1 MAKKKKNKSQRNKS
15 AAKSK
20 RAVDQ
25 PGASPEPRPPQ
36 DPPPPVPPSPETAPT
51 FRAWPMWILVVL
63 MLFGVGAGL
72 YMTQHHEVQLY
83 GDAEDQTELI
93 GCVESEKVSC
103 DLVNTSDWSE
113 ILGVPLATLSIPT
126 YFLLA
131 LLAALAARE
140 KWQYLPLILV
150 LGCANVLL
158 SIFLGY
164 ISVVELGKVCTWC
177 MRMYVINFA
186 TPVLALAAGAHR
198 APRPGSRDLMTAGG
212 AMAVASIIAI
222 GGQKAYRAQ
231 LLDGTPQIAIPASAP
246 AETNPDATGD
256 APVHE
261 WEVQTEDGN
270 KAMLLTEPDDAWKGN
285 PDATVAVVEFAD
297 LECGYCKRTS
307 GQLKRLYEAYG
318 DRVLF
323 VFKHFPMDPACN
335 PGVNNRK
342 HRYAC
347 SAAEAAVCA
356 QDQGLFWP
364 FHDLA
369 FKNQHKLKPDN
380 LRAYAKAAGADVT
393 AFDTCM
399 KSGQG
404 KARVRA
410 DALAGKAVETHG
422 TPRIWVAGKLY
433 RSGSSAE
440 QMARQIEIAL
450 GTSAAEANQAAQAMR
465 VVNAPIPP
473 IPEDVGE
480 MQSLT
485 IGDLSFQM
493 DTFEAGIEAGTATVG
508 KHQIPANGMSWF
520 AAKDACE
527 SAGKRMCSE
536 EEWVS
541 ACQGARAVDD
551 NADGGFADDMVEGTT
566 YPYSDY
572 HDPRR
577 CWDGKPRDKFR
588 PVYTGEMP
596 GCVSKDGVYDLT
608 GNVEEWVGLTP
619 ETAVLVGGAFDTSKD
634 FARCYRRNDTF
645 GPGLANIRTGFRC
658 CK

>member
-1 MAKKKKNKSQRNKS
+1 MAKKKSRRQRKS
-15 AAKSK
+15 APQNVPSAP
-20 RAVDQ
+20 Q
-25 PGASPEPRPPQ
+25 PTPNDTPT
-36 DPPPPVPPSPETAPT
+36 PPPPVSTDVVG
-51 FRAWPMWILVVL
+51 FRSWPMWILLVL
-63 MLFGVGAGL
+63 MLFGIGAGV

-83 GDAEDQTELI
+83 GDAESQTELI

-103 DLVNTSDWSE
+103 DLVNTSEWSE
-113 ILGVPLATLSIPT
+113 VLGVPQFTLAIPT
-126 YFLLA
+126 YA
-131 LLAALAARE
+131 LLAFLSVVAARGR
-140 KWQYLPLILV
+140 WQVLPLILA
-150 LGCANVLL
+150 LGLFNTAYSV
-158 SIFLGY
+158 FLGY

-177 MRMYVINFA
+177 MRLYVINLA
-186 TPVLALAAGAHR
+186 TPILAGIAGAHR
-198 APRPGSRDLMTAGG
+198 APRPSRQDLISAGAVMALGSIL
-212 AMAVASIIAI
+212 AI

-231 LLDGTPQIAIPASAP
+231 LLDGAPDIALPTTTVT
-246 AETNPDATGD
+246 ETRKDATGD
-256 APVHE
+256 CPVLE

-270 KAMLLTEPDDAWKGN
+270 KAILVTEPDDAWKGN

-297 LECGYCKRTS
+297 LECGYCKRAS

-335 PGVNNRK
+335 PGVNNPK

-347 SAAEAAVCA
+347 RAAEAAVCA

-364 FHDLA
+364 FHDLS

-380 LRAYAKAAGADVT
+380 LRTYAEAAGADVA
-393 AFDTCM
+393 AFDACM
-399 KSGQG
+399 KSGNG
-404 KARVRA
+404 RARVRG
-410 DALAGKAVETHG
+410 DALAGKAVDTHG

-450 GTSAAEANQAAQAMR
+450 GADAANAARAAQAMR
-465 VVNAPIPP
+465 EVREAPKPIPD
-473 IPEDVGE
+473 DVAP
-480 MQSLT
+480 MQS
-485 IGDLSFQM
+485 IAYGDLSFQM
-493 DTFEAGIEAGTATVG
+493 DTFEAGIADGVATVG

-520 AAKDACE
+520 AARDACE
-527 SAGKRMCSE
+527 AAGKRLCTE

-541 ACQGARAVDD
+541 ACQGAPAVDD
-551 NADGGFADDMVEGTT
+551 NGDGAFADDMVEGTT

-572 HDPRR
+572 HNPRA
-577 CWDGKPRDKFR
+577 CWDAKKRDAFR

-596 GCVSKDGVYDLT
+596 ACVSRDGVYDLT
-608 GNVEEWVGLTP
+608 GNMEEWVGTTP
-619 ETAVLVGGAFDTSKD
+619 ETAVLIGGAFDTSKD

-658 CK
+658 CQ

>member
-1 MAKKKKNKSQRNKS
+1 MAKKKK
-15 AAKSK
+15 SK
-20 RAVDQ
+20 RQRKEQSTAAVNT
-25 PGASPEPRPPQ
+25 PVEESS
-36 DPPPPVPPSPETAPT
+36 PPPPPSGPPEPPPSVAPPGL
-51 FRAWPMWILVVL
+51 RAWPMWILLVL
-63 MLFGVGAGL
+63 MLFGVGAGV

-83 GDAEDQTELI
+83 GDAESQTELI

-103 DLVNTSDWSE
+103 DLVNTSEWSE
-113 ILGVPLATLSIPT
+113 VFGIPQFTLAIPT

-131 LLAALAARE
+131 FLSVLVARG
-140 KWQYLPLILV
+140 KWQYLPIILV
-150 LGCANVLL
+150 LGVFNVLY

-177 MRMYVINFA
+177 MRLYAINFA

-198 APRPGSRDLMTAGG
+198 APMPKTPDLGTAAGV
-212 AMAVASIIAI
+212 MALMSVLAI
-222 GGQKAYRAQ
+222 GGQKIYRAQ
-231 LLDGTPQIAIPASAP
+231 LLDGTPAVVALPAVTA
-246 AETNPDATGD
+246 AETARDETGD
-256 APVHE
+256 CPIRE
-261 WEVQTEDGN
+261 WEVETEDKN
-270 KAMLLTEPDDAWKGN
+270 KAILITEPDDAWKGN
-285 PDATVAVVEFAD
+285 PDATVAVIEFAD
-297 LECGYCKRTS
+297 LECGYCKRAS

-323 VFKHFPMDPACN
+323 VYKHFPMDPACN

-369 FKNQHKLKPDN
+369 FKNQHKLKSEN
-380 LRAYAKAAGADVT
+380 LITYAEAAGADVA
-393 AFDTCM
+393 AFKACM
-399 KSGQG
+399 QSGAA
-404 KARVRA
+404 KARVEG
-410 DALAGKAVETHG
+410 DAMAGKALDTHG

-440 QMARQIEIAL
+440 QMARQLEIAL
-450 GTSAAEANQAAQAMR
+450 GTSASEANKAAQAMR
-465 VVNAPIPP
+465 EVREAPKP
-473 IPEDVGE
+473 IAEDVAE
-480 MQSLT
+480 MQSVTYADLT
-485 IGDLSFQM
+485 FEM
-493 DTFEAGIEAGTATVG
+493 DTFEAGMADGKATVG

-520 AAKDACE
+520 ASKDACE
-527 SAGKRMCSE
+527 AAGKRMCTE

-551 NADGGFADDMVEGTT
+551 NNDGGFADDMVEGTT

-572 HDPRR
+572 HDARR

-596 GCVSKDGVYDLT
+596 GCMSKDGIYDLT
-608 GNVEEWVGLTP
+608 GNIEEWVGATP

-645 GPGLANIRTGFRC
+645 GPGLANVRTGFRC